1 MGRGGSEVLYGPP
14 RARARARQIKS
25 LDDLPTPAMPLL
37 PALEKIAELGLRS
50 FTINYLIRASMVEGA
65 TLDRDDAEKM
75 VAELVERGVLNRSYA
90 IVCPNTYGDT
100 LARADQRDDLPLG
113 EELEC
118 RMCGQHRAS
127 EELVE
132 VRYRLSDELAASA

>member
-1 MGRGGSEVLYGPP
+1 
-14 RARARARQIKS
+14 
-25 LDDLPTPAMPLL
+25 MPLL

-50 FTINYLIRASMVEGA
+50 FTVNFLVRTSMIEGIA
-65 TLDRDDAEKM
+65 LNRDDVEKM
-75 VAELVERGVLNRSYA
+75 VAELVERGALNCDYYA
-90 IVCPNTYGDT
+90 LVCPNTWHT
-100 LARADQRDDLPLG
+100 LARADQLEDLPLG

-118 RMCGQHRAS
+118 PKCGQHRAG